1 MAFVLLI
8 EVEAAINVLFFVIF
22 YTFSVFLRVIKG
34 IEYHQIII
42 TLYPPNSIIFS
53 PYVKLNVFDHSGT
66 SMGYDPVIRRMKSW
80 MCVGIDS
87 VC

>member
-8 EVEAAINVLFFVIF
+8 EVEATINVQFSCHFQ
-22 YTFSVFLRVIKG
+22 TFTAFLRVIKG

-42 TLYPPNSIIFS
+42 ILYPPNSMIFPPS

-66 SMGYDPVIRRMKSW
+66 LL
-80 MCVGIDS
+80 
-87 VC
+87 